1 MFISDGK
8 LYLEGERMNREV
20 FGFLILGIAMLF
32 AFCIFC
38 YAEASRSKSNDGS
51 NDRSPKKENQ
61 DLLKSDFKS

>member
-1 MFISDGK
+1 
-8 LYLEGERMNREV
+8 MNREV
-20 FGFLILGIAMLF
+20 FGFLVLGIAMLF